1 MKRYKNFKEHIYIF
15 RNYNLKIKRYDKVK
29 NYKVQ

>member
-15 RNYNLKIKRYDKVK
+15 RNYNFKKKWCNK
-29 NYKVQ
+29 ANNYQIL